1 MAVVMFEQTFTERIS
16 GEQILAK
23 DTQNRWCFTA
33 HRIRPTWHLVSLDGL
48 RVCCALDAPDAE
60 SVRLANGKAGAAA
73 PERVW
78 SATVHGPVSNVQELS
93 RRVGGTARAL
103 VAVERSFTGPVRFDE
118 VQALEDRGAWCLSL
132 NRVEFLVSYFALDGR
147 RMICLYDAP
156 DAETVSRTNGRL
168 GLPFERVW
176 SGALYVCGE
185 PVGGAPAG

>member
-1 MAVVMFEQTFTERIS
+1 MAVVVFEQTFTQRIS

-23 DTQNRWCFTA
+23 DAQNRWCFAA
-33 HRIRPTWHLVSLDGL
+33 HRVRPTWHLVSLDGL

-60 SVRLANGKAGAAA
+60 SVRLAGRKAGVTP

-78 SATVHGPVSNVQELS
+78 SATVHGPVSDVRDLL
-93 RRVGGTARAL
+93 RRVDGTARAL
-103 VAVERSFTGPVRFDE
+103 VAVERSFVAPVRFEE

-132 NRVEFLVSYFALDGR
+132 NRVEFLVSWFALDRR

-156 DAETVSRTNGRL
+156 DAEAVSRTNGRL

-176 SGALYVCGE
+176 SGVLYICE
-185 PVGGAPAG
+185 EPAGNIPAG